1 MKTLQN
7 DLMCTYNLVPR
18 VFALGEAKTLVGAGH
33 VSRGFRVINLKFT
46 VGGVAKERTC
56 HN

>member
-1 MKTLQN
+1 MIT
-7 DLMCTYNLVPR
+7 DYFCDIYNLEPR